1 MSDESNTA
9 AAKSDDNHYTSILDY
24 MTHDHQRCDE
34 LYAEGEAAALEGNGE
49 LATKLM
55 NEFNLNMTRHLDLEE
70 KIIFPAFTEATG
82 MSGGPVQVMLM
93 EHEQMRAVLT
103 QMKTA
108 VDANDLDA
116 VTGIGETMLILM
128 QQHNMKEEGILYPMI
143 DSHIPDQIED
153 LIRQAQQYKVS

>member
-1 MSDESNTA
+1 MSNELSPAASGGDE
-9 AAKSDDNHYTSILDY
+9 KVYTSILDY
-24 MTHDHQRCDE
+24 MTHDHQRCDD
-34 LYAEGEAAALEGNGE
+34 LYAEGEAAALEGNAE
-49 LATKLM
+49 LATKLI
-55 NEFNLNMTRHLDLEE
+55 NEFTLNMARHLDLEE

-108 VDANDLDA
+108 VDANDLDT
-116 VTGIGETMLILM
+116 VTGVGETMLILM

-143 DSHIPDQIED
+143 DSHLPDQIED
-153 LIRQAQQYKVS
+153 LIRQAQSFKAA